1 MLRHTLATNLLRNNI
16 DLKTIQELMRHSN
29 INTTISIYT
38 HYHDEQKRK
47 SLNSIF
53 SNPSFQQNNILQGV
67 EKVSNLN

>member
-38 HYHDEQKRK
+38 HYHDEQKG
-47 SLNSIF
+47 NH
-53 SNPSFQQNNILQGV
+53 
-67 EKVSNLN
+67 